1 MVMWGIIGVKHTSPH
16 YEIMKKKLTR
26 RQRRR
31 RYELSNSHW
40 ESLRPLLPHLTHN
53 RGSGRPWKPH
63 RRILNGI
70 RWILHTGAPWR
81 DLPGRYGPWET
92 VYARFNRWREDGT
105 WNKLLSRFLGRLDLQ
120 GRIDHELWCIDAT
133 IIRASRAAGGARRL
147 SIQSRCLGGKRATQL
162 LEPED
167 HALGRS
173 QGGFG
178 TKVHLLCD
186 SQGTV
191 LALYATAGQRHESKL
206 LPTTLARVAL
216 PRRLGSKHWPA
227 KLAGDKGYSYPWLRR
242 WLKRHHIEDVIP
254 TRKDQPRQEDFD
266 KETYRQRNI
275 VERAIGWLKECRRL
289 GTRYEKLAVNFLAFW
304 IVGLI
309 GKILRMG

>member
-1 MVMWGIIGVKHTSPH
+1 
-16 YEIMKKKLTR
+16 MKTRLTR
-26 RQRRR
+26 RRRRR
-31 RYELSNSHW
+31 RYELSNRFW
-40 ESLRPLLPHLTHN
+40 ERLRPLLPHPKHH
-53 RGSGRPWKPH
+53 GGPGRPWCSH

-81 DLPGRYGPWET
+81 DLPARYGPWET
-92 VYARFNRWREDGT
+92 VYSRFNRWRQDGT
-105 WNKLLSRFLGRLDLQ
+105 WNKLLSRFLGRLNRQ
-120 GRIDHELWCIDAT
+120 GRIDQELWCIDAT

-147 SIQSRCLGGKRATQL
+147 AAQPRCLGGKQATQL
-162 LEPED
+162 QEPED

-178 TKVHLLCD
+178 TKMHLVCD

-191 LALYATAGQRHESKL
+191 LALYATAGQRHESKAFV
-206 LPTTLARVAL
+206 PTLSRVAL
-216 PRRLGSKHWPA
+216 PRRPGGKRWPI
-227 KLAGDKGYSYPWLRR
+227 KLAGDKGYSYPWLRK
-242 WLKRHHIEDVIP
+242 WLKRHHMEDVIP
-254 TRKDQPRQEDFD
+254 TRKDQPRREDFD
-266 KETYRQRNI
+266 KESYRQRNI

-309 GKILRMG
+309 GQLLRMG

>member
-1 MVMWGIIGVKHTSPH
+1 
-16 YEIMKKKLTR
+16 MKRTLTR

-31 RYELSNSHW
+31 RYELGHHEW
-40 ESLRPLLPHLTHN
+40 ERLRPLLPHPTHQ
-53 RGSGRPWKPH
+53 GGAGRPWKSH

-70 RWILHTGAPWR
+70 RWILHAGAPWR
-81 DLPGRYGPWET
+81 DLPKHYGPWQT
-92 VYARFNRWREDGT
+92 VYARFNRWRQDGT
-105 WNKLLSRFLGRLDLQ
+105 WNRILSRFLGRLDRQ
-120 GRIDHELWCIDAT
+120 GRIDHDLWCIDAT
-133 IIRASRAAGGARRL
+133 IVRASRAAAGARHR
-147 SIQSRCLGGKRATQL
+147 SAEPRCLGGKQATQL
-162 LEPED
+162 QEPQD

-186 SQGTV
+186 SHGIV
-191 LALYATAGQRHESKL
+191 LSLYATAGQRHESTAFE
-206 LPTTLARVAL
+206 TTLGRVAL
-216 PRRLGSKHWPA
+216 PRRLGVKRWPA
-227 KLAGDKGYSYPWLRR
+227 KVAGDKGYSYPRIRR
-242 WLKRHHIEDVIP
+242 WLKRRQVQDVIP

-266 KETYRQRNI
+266 KPTYRQRNI

-309 GKILRMG
+309 GKLLRKR

>member
-1 MVMWGIIGVKHTSPH
+1 MK
-16 YEIMKKKLTR
+16 KKKLTR

-31 RYELSNSHW
+31 RYELSNAHW
-40 ESLRPLLPHLTHN
+40 ERLERLLPHPRHK
-53 RGSGRPWKPH
+53 GGPGRPWVSH
-63 RRILNGI
+63 RRVLNGI
-70 RWILHTGAPWR
+70 RWILYTGAPWR
-81 DLPGRYGPWET
+81 DLPARYGRWQT
-92 VYARFNRWREDGT
+92 VYSRFNRWRQDGT
-105 WNKLLSRFLGRLDLQ
+105 WNNVLSRFLGRLDRQ
-120 GRIDHELWCIDAT
+120 GRIDHDLWCVDASVV
-133 IIRASRAAGGARRL
+133 RASRAAGGARRNAAVP
-147 SIQSRCLGGKRATQL
+147 RVLGGKQATQL

-191 LALYATAGQRHESKL
+191 LSLYATAGQRHESKAFEA
-206 LPTTLARVAL
+206 TMARVAL
-216 PRRLGSKHWPA
+216 PRRVGSKRWPA
-227 KLAGDKGYSYPWLRR
+227 KLAGDKGYSYPGLRR
-242 WLKRHHIEDVIP
+242 WLARRKVEDVIP

-266 KETYRQRNI
+266 KATYRRRNI

-289 GTRYEKLAVNFLAFW
+289 ATRYEKLAVNFLAFW

-309 GKILRMG
+309 GKLLRMG